1 MNRTRKI
8 VRIEKELDTQPVD
21 ESYFLASQ
29 WQLMGRRFK
38 KHRLAITSI
47 AILGVFYLIA
57 LFAGFFAP
65 YDPVKRFPKYPFCPP
80 QRIRIFHEGKL
91 TAPFVYGI
99 ISEFNA
105 DRFVNEYVIDR
116 STRHRVRFFG
126 RGDEYELLGLFD
138 TDIHFLTSPEGPM
151 FLFGTDELGRD
162 MFSRSI
168 IGARIS
174 LSIGLMGVLISFVL
188 GCILG
193 GVSGYFGG
201 TTDTIVQRII
211 EFIISIPT
219 IPLWIA
225 LAAALP
231 PAWPSVKVY
240 FGITIILSIIGWC
253 PVARQVRGKLLELR
267 EADFVMAARIS
278 GMRQTQIIGHHLLPS
293 FLSFLIVSLTLAIPN
308 MIIAETAL
316 SFLGLGIRPPAIS
329 WGVLMQEAQN
339 VRTVTMNPWMLFP
352 GLFVIM
358 TVLAFNFVGDG
369 LRDAADPYK

>member
-1 MNRTRKI
+1 MEHSLK
-8 VRIEKELDTQPVD
+8 KTQAE
-21 ESYFLASQ
+21 ESYYLASQ

-38 KHRLAITSI
+38 KHKLALTSI
-47 AILGVFYLIA
+47 AVLGVFYIIA
-57 LFAGFFAP
+57 LFATFFAP

-80 QRIRIFHEGKL
+80 QRIRVFHEGKL
-91 TAPFVYGI
+91 RAPFVYGVQ
-99 ISEFNA
+99 SEFNA
-105 DRFVNEYVIDR
+105 DRFVNEYVVDKTI
-116 STRHRVRFFG
+116 RHPVRFFAA
-126 RGDEYELLGLFD
+126 GDEYELLGLFD
-138 TDIHFLTSPEGPM
+138 TNIHFLTSPDGPM

-162 MFSRSI
+162 MMSRSL

-174 LSIGLMGVLISFVL
+174 LSIGLMGVMISFVL

-201 TTDTIVQRII
+201 AVDTIVQRII

-278 GMRQTQIIGHHLLPS
+278 GMRQTQIIGRHLLPS

-352 GLFVIM
+352 GLFVIV